1 MKNKPFIFILFA
13 LLIFG
18 CRHQQEQV
26 EKALEDGVEVVLNH
40 IDPHQI
46 DRQSLSLKLEEVM
59 ILDTEDSEVVVTGL
73 VDINAFQVDS
83 GGNIYILSHRGENHF
98 FYKFTP
104 EGKFERSFGRK
115 GQGPGEMEYPLLPRM
130 LPQDRLSV
138 TDVLKKLM
146 VFDKEGEVISE
157 IRIDPAFV
165 IVNPLE
171 NGNFI
176 AFWKAGADDAASK
189 HFKEKVSLFN
199 PDEKE
204 IQQLD
209 MLRIAK
215 KIYFLDP
222 IFSWHLGENRIYHIN
237 EQRGY
242 EILIYDHEGS
252 LIRKIRKQYNPVRL
266 RADTKEALLEGLPD
280 KPQLR
285 DPAIIPD
292 HLPPVHAIFSDD
304 EGRLYAVT
312 FEKGERQGEYWCDIF
327 NHEG

>member
-1 MKNKPFIFILFA
+1 
-13 LLIFG
+13 
-18 CRHQQEQV
+18 
-26 EKALEDGVEVVLNH
+26 
-40 IDPHQI
+40 
-46 DRQSLSLKLEEVM
+46 
-59 ILDTEDSEVVVTGL
+59 
-73 VDINAFQVDS
+73 
-83 GGNIYILSHRGENHF
+83 
-98 FYKFTP
+98 
-104 EGKFERSFGRK
+104 
-115 GQGPGEMEYPLLPRM
+115 
-130 LPQDRLSV
+130 
-138 TDVLKKLM
+138 M

-327 NHEG
+327 NHEGVFFGRISLPVQFSRDAFPIYALVKNQLLYCVGQKENGYQQLKVFRTVWN